1 MANSKGQDIQQ
12 GLEQLAASLGVDV
25 STIIQQA
32 QAAQKGVSVGVYL
45 SSVRGAALPGAA
57 KTYAAYWS
65 AFVKE
70 FGTREVSSIKASEVT
85 RFCRDASKRAV
96 VRQNSRGG
104 AGAIEN
110 CVGAMRFYFSV
121 ALEDGLVTTN
131 VAASVVKPRRPRS
144 NRRALSPE
152 QIEQMYQ
159 VCLEG
164 RDPLLD
170 ALLLRF
176 HLETGARRGGAIALR
191 LSDIDTSEQ
200 CIKLREKGNTE
211 RWQPIS
217 KSLMD
222 ALLEHGRSR
231 GMKKSTDSV
240 LRLAP
245 AKGSKIG
252 RPLTRRHYDSL
263 ATRWQKRLPFAERLG
278 VSIHWVRH
286 TAITNVERIAGFGIA
301 REYAGHFAPTSATTT
316 TYIQAT
322 LEEVARVVEVLTGE
336 MHPLV
341 KNR

>member
-1 MANSKGQDIQQ
+1 MSGGKGLEIQQ

-32 QAAQKGVSVGVYL
+32 QTAQKGVLVSAYL
-45 SSVRGAALPGAA
+45 SSVRGAATPGAA

-65 AFVKE
+65 AFVTE
-70 FGTREVSSIKASEVT
+70 FGSREVSDIKASEIA
-85 RFCRDASKRAV
+85 RFCREASKRAV
-96 VRQNSRGG
+96 VRKNSRGG
-104 AGAIEN
+104 SSAIEN
-110 CVGAMRFYFSV
+110 CVGAMRLYFAF
-121 ALEDGLVTTN
+121 ALSDGIVKTN
-131 VAASVVKPRRPRS
+131 VAASVMKPRRPRS
-144 NRRALSPE
+144 NRRALSSE
-152 QIEQMYQ
+152 QIEEIYQ

-164 RDPLLD
+164 SDPLLD

-191 LSDIDTSEQ
+191 LTDIDTSEQ
-200 CIKLREKGNTE
+200 CIRLREKGNTE

-231 GMKKSTDSV
+231 GMKKSADSV

-245 AKGSKIG
+245 RKGSKTG
-252 RPLTRRHYDSL
+252 SPLTRRHYDSL
-263 ATRWQKRLPFAERLG
+263 ATRWQSRLPFADRLG

-301 REYAGHFAPTSATTT
+301 REYAGHFGPTGATTT
-316 TYIQAT
+316 TYISAT
-322 LEEVARVVEVLTGE
+322 LEEVARVVEILTGE
-336 MHPLV
+336 EHPLV
-341 KNR
+341 KHR